1 MKRRTFESADG
12 GTVTATVARG
22 LDVPAA
28 EAKAL
33 VATGAVYVDGKRARD
48 ADAKV
53 RAGAK
58 LTVVLEEGGREVT
71 APAAPPPALVVLYE
85 DDDVIAVDK
94 PAGVTAQPTPGRV
107 GDSLVDLVSARLGH
121 QAGLVHRLDKETSG
135 VTVFGKH
142 ADATSRLA
150 AAFRE
155 GRAKKQYLAVTAP
168 GLPASGDI
176 ELPLSKDPSRPGRW
190 RASARANGVP
200 AQTRYTRLADG
211 AVSLVHLF
219 PQTGRTH
226 QLRAHLAGI
235 GHPIVGD
242 RLYGGA
248 PGSRCLLHAWRL
260 SVDGLE
266 LEAPVPADLRAA
278 VEAAG
283 LPLPLGRGETEP
295 VISPAGN
302 RR

>member
-1 MKRRTFESADG
+1 MKRRTFDSADDG
-12 GTVTATVARG
+12 PVAQAVARG
-22 LDVPAA
+22 LDVPLA
-28 EAKAL
+28 EAQAL
-33 VATGAVYVDGKRARD
+33 VATGAVYVEGRRARD
-48 ADAKV
+48 AGAAV
-53 RAGAK
+53 RAGAR
-58 LTVVLEEGGREVT
+58 LTVVLEEGGRAVT
-71 APAAPPPALVVLYE
+71 AAASPPPPLVVLYE
-85 DDDVIAVDK
+85 DADVIAVDK

-107 GDSLVDLVSARLGH
+107 GDSLLDLVSARLGH
-121 QAGLVHRLDKETSG
+121 AAGLVHRLDRETSG

-142 ADATSRLA
+142 PAATRRLA

-155 GRAKKQYLAVTAP
+155 GRAKKQYLAVTKA

-200 AQTRYTRLADG
+200 AHTRYTRLADG
-211 AVSLVHLF
+211 PVSLVQLF

-248 PGSRCLLHAWRL
+248 PGPRCLLHAWRL
-260 SVDGLE
+260 ALDGLE
-266 LEAPVPADLRAA
+266 FEAPVPADLRAA
-278 VEAAG
+278 VDAAFPG
-283 LPLPLGRGETEP
+283 FDGW
-295 VISPAGN
+295 
-302 RR
+302 

>member
-1 MKRRTFESADG
+1 MKRRTFDSGDG
-12 GTVTATVARG
+12 GTVAAVVARG
-22 LDVPAA
+22 LGVPAA

-33 VATGAVYVDGKRARD
+33 VGTGAVYVDGRRARD
-48 ADAKV
+48 ADAAV
-53 RAGAK
+53 RRGAT

-71 APAAPPPALVVLYE
+71 QAPAKPPPLVVLFE
-85 DDDVIAVDK
+85 DEDVIAVDK

-121 QAGLVHRLDKETSG
+121 EAGLVHRLDKETSG

-142 ADATSRLA
+142 PAATSRLA

-168 GLPASGDI
+168 GLPASGRI
-176 ELPLSKDPSRPGRW
+176 TLPLSKDPSRPGRW
-190 RASARANGVP
+190 RASERANGVP
-200 AQTRYTRLADG
+200 AETHYTRLADG
-211 AVSLVHLF
+211 AVSLVHLL

-248 PGSRCLLHAWRL
+248 SGPRCLLHAWKL
-260 SVDGLE
+260 ELDGLS
-266 LEAPVPADLRAA
+266 LVAPVPADLRAA
-278 VEAAG
+278 VEAAFPG
-283 LPLPLGRGETEP
+283 FD
-295 VISPAGN
+295 AW
-302 RR
+302 